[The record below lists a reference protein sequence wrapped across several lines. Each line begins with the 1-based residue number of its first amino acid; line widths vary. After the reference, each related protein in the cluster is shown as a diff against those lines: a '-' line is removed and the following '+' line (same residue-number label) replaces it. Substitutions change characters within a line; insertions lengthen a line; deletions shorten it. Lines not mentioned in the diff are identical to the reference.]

1 MPAQQRIKQGVR
13 ALLAFARPVD
23 DALAA
28 QYLTSEQMSLFK
40 SMQRSEQLHSL
51 NVLRGVL
58 AQSPETPHALAVAAL
73 LHDVGKSR
81 FPLAVWQ
88 KTFAVLV
95 RAANRPL
102 AARLSDGNPRNL
114 LVRPFVVSVH
124 HPKWSA
130 ELLRPTQPSETA
142 LWLVAHHADNSERW
156 SAHPDVE
163 LLKRLKAADDL
174 N

>member
-1 MPAQQRIKQGVR
+1 MPAQQRIRQGVR
-13 ALLAFARPVD
+13 ALFAFTHPVED
-23 DALAA
+23 SLAA
-28 QYLTSEQMSLFK
+28 QYLTPEQMSLFR

-51 NVLRGVL
+51 NVLRDVL
-58 AQSPETPHALAVAAL
+58 AQAAETPHTLAVAAL

-81 FPLAVWQ
+81 YPLRVWQ
-88 KTFAVLV
+88 KTLAVLV

-102 AARLSDGNPRNL
+102 AARLSDGNPSNL

-130 ELLRPTQPSETA
+130 ELLRPTHASEAA
-142 LWLVAHHADNSERW
+142 LWLVEHHADEPERW
-156 SAHPDVE
+156 SDHPDVE